1 MPLYIVA
8 TPIGNLSD
16 ITLRALETLKAS
28 DFILCEDTRVAS
40 KLLSHYEIKVP
51 MLAFHQHSTETVIE
65 KMVNLLREGKKLSLI
80 SDAGT
85 PAISDPGGRLVQM
98 VVEAELEDEVIPIPG
113 VSALTTALSAAG
125 IPAERFLFLGFPP
138 HKKGRQTLL
147 RQAAASEYPVVFFE
161 SKHRILKL
169 LSELEALIPEK
180 ELIIGRELTK
190 MFEHFYRGRAG
201 ELYQQIISDPGAQK
215 GEFVVIINNR

>member
-16 ITLRALETLKAS
+16 ISQRALDSLREADLV
-28 DFILCEDTRVAS
+28 LCEDTRVTS

-51 MLAFHQHSTETVIE
+51 TSSYHQHSGPAVIAKAIE
-65 KMVNLLREGKKLSLI
+65 KLREGKKIALV

-85 PAISDPGGRLVQM
+85 PTISDPGGQLVQAA
-98 VVEAELEDEVIPIPG
+98 VEAGLEDEIIPIPG
-113 VSALTTALSAAG
+113 VSALTTALSVAG

-147 RQAAASEYPVVFFE
+147 RQAAASAYPVVFYE

-169 LSELEALIPEK
+169 LQELMPLIPEK
-180 ELIIGRELTK
+180 KLIVGRELTK
-190 MFEHFYRGRAG
+190 MFEHFYRGTPDSV
-201 ELYQQIISDPGAQK
+201 YQQLAGDPQAQK
-215 GEFVVIINNR
+215 GEFVVIIS

>member
-16 ITLRALETLKAS
+16 ITLRALEMLKAS
-28 DFILCEDTRVAS
+28 DFILCEDTRVAG

-51 MLAFHQHSTETVIE
+51 MLAFHQHSTQAIID

-98 VVEAELEDEVIPIPG
+98 VVEAGLEDEVIPIPG

-147 RQAAASEYPVVFFE
+147 RQAAAFEYPVVFFE

-180 ELIIGRELTK
+180 EMIIGRELTK
-190 MFEHFYRGRAG
+190 MFEHFYRGCAG
-201 ELYQQIISDPGAQK
+201 ELHKQIAGDPGSQK
-215 GEFVVIINNR
+215 GEFVVIINNK